1 MSKASGDDLVSLYSV
16 YLKPT
21 SGGTAAHGAGGKGA
35 AWSSTDSSLSD
46 SCTAIDNSS
55 DNIHGVANYEIER
68 DQKKG
73 TVGDREMRRRG
84 ETDERKGQEERDE
97 EDEAEGEAEGYVTAE
112 EWDSGGEDEEESGGR
127 EEEFGVEVGRKMEVL
142 AYKKVARRVKPVATT
157 LPEEFRIVRREIKDA
172 LVGMPV
178 LPTHPPD
185 FEPQGRYTAERRED
199 LNVRKDGF
207 LWEEEAKLV
216 DWLVGAHN
224 MVFAW
229 EEMEKGRKRVMR
241 GGVRR

>member
-21 SGGTAAHGAGGKGA
+21 SGGTAAHGAREKGA

-97 EDEAEGEAEGYVTAE
+97 EDEVEEEAEGYVTA
-112 EWDSGGEDEEESGGR
+112 
-127 EEEFGVEVGRKMEVL
+127 
-142 AYKKVARRVKPVATT
+142 
-157 LPEEFRIVRREIKDA
+157 
-172 LVGMPV
+172 
-178 LPTHPPD
+178 
-185 FEPQGRYTAERRED
+185 
-199 LNVRKDGF
+199 
-207 LWEEEAKLV
+207 
-216 DWLVGAHN
+216 
-224 MVFAW
+224 
-229 EEMEKGRKRVMR
+229 
-241 GGVRR
+241 